1 MTLQLQAFRHN
12 RPAYLSP
19 LFFYALFAR
28 AASFVENQNSEQS
41 VPFYLI
47 GKECMDYAIYLRPSY
62 QDRPR
67 LSTILALV
75 IMAQHMEQTKKHE
88 NLTQAW
94 LWSGEAFRSALDL
107 GVHRSI
113 ISSELDYHALRVHI
127 MDAATPNLAEKF
139 NADKNYVYCVETIY
153 KLPQCITNSS
163 ILNDSIQDLHEQ
175 YQNKAQDI
183 SVTQIPLTVTEENK
197 TKAKRKEEQSPTIR
211 QYEHGK
217 KRKKGKPTPKKEKET
232 MKGPS
237 TSEMTEYNT
246 EQQQNFIPDELQ
258 YSIDPYQQFYNQLL
272 LQDDGPIP
280 TDYSFDLFSND
291 VQEYTVGLEDD
302 LGVSIQLVS
311 NKRQQ

>member
-1 MTLQLQAFRHN
+1 MCPSRDEPESPINQFIAPKETITSRRLEFEKKIFLLVNLILLH
-12 RPAYLSP
+12 RPYIHDTVRSNH
-19 LFFYALFAR
+19 
-28 AASFVENQNSEQS
+28 S
-41 VPFYLI
+41 
-47 GKECMDYAIYLRPSY
+47 RPSY
-62 QDRPR
+62 DICSYAAIIITDHVYR
-67 LSTILALV
+67 LNYTELIHYHAKSPIIVYALV
-75 IMAQHMEQTKKHE
+75 I
-88 NLTQAW
+88 
-94 LWSGEAFRSALDL
+94 
-107 GVHRSI
+107 
-113 ISSELDYHALRVHI
+113 ALRVHI